1 MPSLVPS
8 VPITLD
14 RERNLRLDNAALF
27 RAERELSKV
36 WNRKVSVLQTL
47 IDPETLGLNDLSILL
62 WCGLL
67 HEDSDL
73 SLSQV
78 QDAMTV
84 QNFATYLDALY
95 TAWNAATAPAEG
107 APMQESSASPF
118 PSASPGNATGALRVS
133 SLA

>member
-14 RERNLRLDNAALF
+14 KDRNLRLDNAALF
-27 RAERELSKV
+27 RAERELSRV
-36 WNRKVSVLQTL
+36 WGRKVSVLQTL

-62 WCGLL
+62 WCACL
-67 HEDSDL
+67 HEDQDL

-78 QDAMTV
+78 QDAMTIT
-84 QNFATYLDALY
+84 NFATYLDALY
-95 TAWNAATAPAEG
+95 QAWNLATAPAEG
-107 APMQESSASPF
+107 ASQQEPDGPF
-118 PSASPGNATGALRVS
+118 PSASPGNATGASRVS

>member
-1 MPSLVPS
+1 MPSLVP
-8 VPITLD
+8 PIPVQLD
-14 RERNLRLDNAALF
+14 RERHLRLDNAALF
-27 RAERELSKV
+27 RAERELSRV
-36 WNRKVSVLQTL
+36 WQRKVSVLQTL

-67 HEDSDL
+67 HEDHDL

-84 QNFATYLDALY
+84 QHFATYLDAIY
-95 TAWNAATAPAEG
+95 QAWNLATAPAEG
-107 APMQESSASPF
+107 APQEPDGPF
-118 PSASPGNATGALRVS
+118 PSASLGNSTGASRVS